1 MSFIDILHYVA
12 HLDEHLVT
20 LGHEYGILTYGILF
34 LIIFCET
41 GLVVAPLLPGDSL
54 IFVSGA
60 VAGITRHGD
69 SGVFTFLGL
78 FLVMASAAFLGNM
91 LNFQIGRW
99 FGPKVFHWESSRWFN
114 SKHLQEAHQFY
125 EKHGGKTI
133 VLSRFLPI
141 VRTYAP
147 FVAGI
152 GSMTYKRFIFFN
164 AIGGVLW
171 VVSLLLLG
179 YFFGNVPFIKQ
190 NLALI
195 ILVVVLMTLLP
206 VLFLA
211 IKSRFNRLRRNLP
224 RSGQG

>member
-1 MSFIDILHYVA
+1 MSFIDLLHYVA
-12 HLDEHLVT
+12 HLDEHLVN
-20 LGHEYGILTYGILF
+20 LGHEYGLLTYGILF

-41 GLVVAPLLPGDSL
+41 GLVIAPLLPGDSL

-69 SGVFTFLGL
+69 SGVSNIVGL
-78 FLVMASAAFLGNM
+78 FLVMVSAAILGNM

-99 FGPKVFHWESSRWFN
+99 LGPKVFHWESSRWFN
-114 SKHLQEAHQFY
+114 SKHLQEAHVFY

-141 VRTYAP
+141 IRTYAP

-152 GSMTYKRFIFFN
+152 GSMTYKRFAFFN
-164 AIGGVLW
+164 VVGGVLW
-171 VVSLLLLG
+171 VVTLLLLG
-179 YFFGNVPFIKQ
+179 YFFGNVPFIKN

-195 ILVVVLMTLLP
+195 ILIVVLMTLLP
-206 VLFLA
+206 ITIIA
-211 IKSRFNRLRRNLP
+211 IKSRCKN
-224 RSGQG
+224 